1 MKLDCMHNQQEK
13 GVIQLCELENDCP
26 AIIRSVREDN
36 ITLKLL
42 EMGFIPG
49 ERVVVEHRSVTN
61 DPIAIRISGYLI
73 GLRKDE
79 AQLIYV
85 EKE

>member
-1 MKLDCMHNQQEK
+1 MA
-13 GVIQLCELENDCP
+13 VIQLCDLNDACP
-26 AIIRSVREDN
+26 AIIRSVSEDN
-36 ITLKLL
+36 ITLKLF

-49 ERVVVEHRSVTN
+49 ERVVVEHRSVSN

-73 GLRKDE
+73 GLRREE
-79 AQLIYV
+79 AQLIWV